1 MDAVRS
7 MWSGHHVLGRRFS
20 ELDLAHRVGERR
32 VFLAWASKGRGAV
45 LAVLGG
51 LEAELLAIGIAID
64 INVRDAHCERW
75 LVGERI
81 CVVDLCC

>member
-1 MDAVRS
+1 VRS
-7 MWSGHHVLGRRFS
+7 MWSRHHILGCRFS
-20 ELDLAHRVGERR
+20 ELDLAQRVGKRR
-32 VFLAWASKGRGAV
+32 VFLAWASKSRRAV

-51 LEAELLAIGIAID
+51 LEGELLAIGIAID

-81 CVVDLCC
+81 CLVDWCC